1 MRTLQLFALA
11 ILLLVSVSA
20 CGAEPKATA
29 GFTTITAATLTPN
42 DQIAEPTGPV
52 VLSLTGKIGTTN
64 SPGRLDFDMETLE
77 KLGLIEFTV
86 DDPYLKRATTYQG
99 ILLQRVLDIARVP
112 QYATMLRAIA
122 LNDYATDVPIK
133 PISQWP
139 VLLATKRDGQRM
151 PVADKGPIEIVF
163 PYNSFTI
170 DPTVYDP
177 MWVWQLRSFEV
188 R

>member
-11 ILLLVSVSA
+11 ILLLVYVSA
-20 CGAEPKATA
+20 CGAKSRATA

-64 SPGRLDFDMETLE
+64 SPGRVDFDLETLE

-99 ILLQRVLDIARVP
+99 ILL
-112 QYATMLRAIA
+112 
-122 LNDYATDVPIK
+122 
-133 PISQWP
+133 
-139 VLLATKRDGQRM
+139 
-151 PVADKGPIEIVF
+151 
-163 PYNSFTI
+163 
-170 DPTVYDP
+170 
-177 MWVWQLRSFEV
+177 
-188 R
+188 